1 MSSENENNENQN
13 VENENPVNKDET
25 KNDEGKLGTDEPIST
40 VLMDPATIRPSRVL
54 VVPVYGR
61 PFMPGLIL
69 PVQVSARQWKK
80 TFDMVLKSPNK
91 SLALFCIPVE
101 NPEEV
106 PTELKESELLKKIPK
121 TGCLIRIIHARMGE
135 NDIQFIAEG
144 ITRVT
149 IREFITSETP
159 PFLAEV
165 EYPETTNNAKVS
177 KSDIKAH
184 ALTIVN
190 TIKELLPLNP
200 VYSEEIKQLSLKFSP
215 NNPSDL
221 ADCAA
226 AITTATGI
234 ELQKVLDTYEIF
246 DRLQLCTELLLKE
259 LEVAKL
265 QNDIRN
271 SVDEKVHKRQRD
283 YYLHEQLKVIQKE
296 LGLSVDDKTSDVNK
310 FTEKMSKLNPPKH
323 VKTKFDEEIA
333 KLKVLETGSPE
344 YAVTR
349 NYLDWLVNVPWG
361 IVKEET
367 LDIENTRKVL
377 DEDHDA
383 LPDVKER
390 IVEFVAV
397 GNKKGEVNG
406 SILLFVG
413 PPGVGKT
420 SVGKSIAR
428 ALNRPF
434 YRFSVGGLRD
444 EAEIKGHRRT
454 YIGAMP
460 GKLVQALKQTKC
472 VNPVIMLDEIDKI
485 TNSNWGDPS
494 AALLEA
500 LDPEQN
506 SEFLDHY
513 LDLSV
518 DLSKC
523 LFICTANSTETIPQP
538 LLDRMDTIS
547 LTGYLSNEKLA
558 IAKHHLLPKIIKN
571 AGLTRKSIRIPDKV
585 IRRIIEDYARE
596 AGVRHLEKLLAKIV
610 RKAVVKMID
619 NKLEEVVVSA
629 DDLQEYLKSPLFRA
643 DDELKGVGI
652 ATGLAWTSMGGA
664 TIPVEAALINN
675 LGPTMKLTGSLG
687 DVMKESAEIAYSY
700 ASANIGKFDPKKKHF
715 FDKAKIHLHVPEGAT
730 PKDGP
735 SAGITLAT
743 ALLSLGLNKAPAKGY
758 AMTGELTLTGHV
770 LAIGGIREKTLAAK
784 RLGIKKL
791 ICPKLN
797 ENDVKDLP
805 DFVKEGVE
813 YFFVET
819 YKDVANIL
827 FPTIAKGKTVTS
839 KTNKT
844 SSKVTE
850 E

>member
-1 MSSENENNENQN
+1 MTIYTYLDLAEHLKEKIMSSENENNENQN
-13 VENENPVNKDET
+13 IENID
-25 KNDEGKLGTDEPIST
+25 NDTNQNEESVQSDNSTIST
-40 VLMDPATIRPSRVL
+40 VLMDPSTIRPSRIL

-69 PVQVSARQWKK
+69 PVQVSAKQWKK
-80 TFDMVLKSPNK
+80 TFDMVLKSPTK
-91 SLALFCIPVE
+91 SLALFCIPVDDQQE
-101 NPEEV
+101 IQP
-106 PTELKESELLKKIPK
+106 ELKEAELLKKIPQ
-121 TGCLIRIIHARMGE
+121 TGCLIRIIHARM
-135 NDIQFIAEG
+135 NDNEIQFIAEG
-144 ITRVT
+144 IARVS
-149 IREFITSETP
+149 IREFVTSETP

-165 EYPETTNNAKVS
+165 EYPETTNNANIS
-177 KSDIKAH
+177 KQDIKAH
-184 ALTIVN
+184 ALSIVN

-200 VYSEEIKQLSLKFSP
+200 VYSEEIKQLSLKFTP

-226 AITTATGI
+226 AITTATGS

-246 DRLQLCTELLLKE
+246 DRLQLCNELLIKE

-265 QNDIRN
+265 QNNIRN
-271 SVDEKVHKRQRD
+271 SVEEKVQKRQRE
-283 YYLHEQLKVIQKE
+283 YYLHEQMKVIQKE
-296 LGLSVDDKTSDVNK
+296 LGISVDDKTSDVNK
-310 FTEKMSKLNPPKH
+310 FTEKMSKLNPPTH
-323 VKTKFDEEIA
+323 VKEKFDEEIA

-349 NYLDWLVNVPWG
+349 NYLDWMVNVPWG
-361 IVKEET
+361 IVKEEK
-367 LDIENTRKVL
+367 LDIENARKVL

-383 LPDVKER
+383 IPDVKER

-397 GNKKGEVNG
+397 GCKKGEVNG

-460 GKLVQALKQTKC
+460 GKLVQALKQSKC
-472 VNPVIMLDEIDKI
+472 VNPVIMLDEIDKL
-485 TNSNWGDPS
+485 TNSNYGDPS

-513 LDLSV
+513 LDLPV

-571 AGLTRKSIRIPDKV
+571 AGLLRKNIRIPDKV
-585 IRRIIEDYARE
+585 IRKIIEDYARE

-619 NKLEEVVVSA
+619 NKTEEIIVSA
-629 DDLQEYLKSPLFRA
+629 EDLHEYLKSPLFRA
-643 DDELKGVGI
+643 DDQLKGVGI

-664 TIPVEAALINN
+664 TIPVEAALINK
-675 LGPTMKLTGSLG
+675 LGPAMKLTGSLG
-687 DVMKESAEIAYSY
+687 DVMKESAEIAYSF
-700 ASANIGKFDPKKKHF
+700 ASANIGKFDPKKKTF

-735 SAGITLAT
+735 SAGITMAT
-743 ALLSLGLNKAPAKGY
+743 ALISLGLNKAPAKGY
-758 AMTGELTLTGHV
+758 AMTGELTLTGRV

-805 DFVKEGVE
+805 DFVKDGVE
-813 YFFVET
+813 YFFVDT
-819 YKDVANIL
+819 YKDVADIL
-827 FPTIAKGKTVTS
+827 FPSIS
-839 KTNKT
+839 K
-844 SSKVTE
+844 
-850 E
+850 

>member
-1 MSSENENNENQN
+1 MSSENENNN
-13 VENENPVNKDET
+13 ENEKVGSSNLDRKDANTDENVVSDDET
-25 KNDEGKLGTDEPIST
+25 ITTEL
-40 VLMDPATIRPSRVL
+40 VDPTTIRPSRVL

-80 TFDMVLKSPNK
+80 TFEMVLKNPNK
-91 SLALFCIPVE
+91 SLAIFCIPADDQQE
-101 NPEEV
+101 IQTNI
-106 PTELKESELLKKIPK
+106 SEAKLLEKIPK
-121 TGCLIRIIHARMGE
+121 TGCLIRIIHARIGE

-144 ITRVT
+144 IARVS
-149 IREFITSETP
+149 IREMITGDTP

-165 EYPETTNNAKVS
+165 EYPETTNNAHVS
-177 KSDIKAH
+177 KADIKAH

-226 AITTATGI
+226 SITTATGV
-234 ELQKVLDTYEIF
+234 ELQKVLDTYEIY
-246 DRLQLCTELLLKE
+246 DRLKLCTELLLKE
-259 LEVAKL
+259 LEIAKL
-265 QNDIRN
+265 QNNIRS
-271 SVDEKVHKRQRD
+271 SVEEKVQKRQRE
-283 YYLHEQLKVIQKE
+283 YYLYEQLKVIQKE
-296 LGLSVDDKTSDVNK
+296 LGITVDDKTNDVNK
-310 FTEKMSKLNPPKH
+310 FSEKMSKLNPPAH
-323 VKTKFDEEIA
+323 VKEKFDEEIA
-333 KLKVLETGSPE
+333 KLKVLETGSAE
-344 YAVTR
+344 YAITR

-367 LDIENTRKVL
+367 LDINHTRKVL

-390 IVEFVAV
+390 IVEFVGV
-397 GNKKGEVNG
+397 GSKKGEVNG

-460 GKLVQALKQTKC
+460 GKLVQALKYTKC
-472 VNPVIMLDEIDKI
+472 ANPVIMLDEIDKI
-485 TNSNWGDPS
+485 TSSNWGDPS

-513 LDLSV
+513 LDLPV

-547 LTGYLSNEKLA
+547 LSGYLSNEKLA
-558 IAKHHLLPKIIKN
+558 IAKHHLLPKILKN
-571 AGLTRKSIRIPDKV
+571 AGVTRKSIRIPDKV
-585 IRRIIEDYARE
+585 IRKIIEDYARE

-619 NKLEEVVVSA
+619 ENIDEIIVNTE
-629 DDLQEYLKSPLFRA
+629 DLHDYLKSPLFRA
-643 DDELKGVGI
+643 DDQLRGVGI

-664 TIPVEAALINN
+664 TIPVEAAFINN
-675 LGPTMKLTGSLG
+675 LGPSMKLTGSLG

-700 ASANIGKFDPKKKHF
+700 VSANIGKFDPSKKKF

-735 SAGITLAT
+735 SAGITMAT
-743 ALLSLGLNKAPAKGY
+743 ALLSLGLNRAPVKGY

-791 ICPKLN
+791 ICPKRN
-797 ENDVKDLP
+797 ENDVNDLP
-805 DFVKEGVE
+805 EFVKDGVE

-819 YKDVANIL
+819 YKDVADIL
-827 FPTIAKGKTVTS
+827 FPATTKK
-839 KTNKT
+839 
-844 SSKVTE
+844 
-850 E
+850 